1 MRAPNWIMLPAVAV
15 LGLVLQSAPEAPF
28 GVLLIKDAH
37 AVVGVPWSPAS
48 VAGVAR
54 RTTRRAVVVGSTAAA
69 STSASSQQQATAE
82 QQAATAQQQA
92 AVAQQQ
98 AEVAQQQAT
107 VAAQQAG
114 APPIGSTVST
124 LPQGCVSAPKDN
136 VQYFN
141 CSGVFYRVAFQ
152 GNNLV
157 YVVTQP

>member
-1 MRAPNWIMLPAVAV
+1 MKAPNWMLLPAVAA
-15 LGLVLQSAPEAPF
+15 LGLILEPAPEAPF
-28 GVLLIKDAH
+28 GVVLVKEAH
-37 AVVGVPWSPAS
+37 GVVGIPWSPVS

-54 RTTRRAVVVGSTAAA
+54 RTTRRAVVVASSAAA
-69 STSASSQQQATAE
+69 STTAQQQVTAE

-98 AEVAQQQAT
+98 AEVAQQQAA

-124 LPQGCVSAPKDN
+124 LPRGCVSAPEDN

-141 CSGVFYRVAFQ
+141 CSGVIYRVAFQ
-152 GNNLV
+152 ANNLV

>member
-1 MRAPNWIMLPAVAV
+1 MRATNWIMLPAIAV
-15 LGLVLQSAPEAPF
+15 LGLIMQPAPESSF
-28 GVLLIKDAH
+28 GVVLVRDAH
-37 AVVGVPWSPAS
+37 AVVGIPWSPVS

-54 RTTRRAVVVGSTAAA
+54 RTTRRAVMFESSAAA
-69 STSASSQQQATAE
+69 STSAQQQATAE

-98 AEVAQQQAT
+98 AAVAQQQAA

-124 LPQGCVSAPKDN
+124 LPQGCVSAPRDN

-141 CSGVFYRVAFQ
+141 CAGVVYRVAFQ

>member
-1 MRAPNWIMLPAVAV
+1 MKALHWILLPAFAV
-15 LGLVLQSAPEAPF
+15 FGLMLQSVPEAPF
-28 GVLLIKDAH
+28 GVGLVKDAH
-37 AVVGVPWSPAS
+37 AVVGIPWSPVS

-54 RTTRRAVVVGSTAAA
+54 RTTRRAVVIGSSAAA
-69 STSASSQQQATAE
+69 SASAQQQVVTE

-98 AEVAQQQAT
+98 AAVAQQQAA

-124 LPQGCVSAPKDN
+124 LPQGCVSAPREN

-141 CSGVFYRVAFQ
+141 CAGVVYRVAFQ